1 MGVEI
6 APFNPLLMCIRKP
19 SAGQKFML
27 KKGLSADAT
36 TRASYRDAK
45 PHFPGG
51 MPVDSGL
58 RSLPLATTPQNTPC
72 SDPIQGG
79 GADSRAGSRGVILGM
94 DSFAIHTGLN
104 MTSIKGPRR
113 RPKLSLGWFK
123 HAA

>member
-1 MGVEI
+1 MEI

-19 SAGQKFML
+19 SAGQKIML
-27 KKGLSADAT
+27 KKGLSAGAT
-36 TRASYRDAK
+36 THAGYRGAK
-45 PHFPGG
+45 PHFPSG

-79 GADSRAGSRGVILGM
+79 GADSRAGSRGVILGI
-94 DSFAIHTGLN
+94 DGYEIHTGLN

-113 RPKLSLGWFK
+113 RPKPSLGWFK
-123 HAA
+123 HVAQE